1 MSRPDWPQY
10 FFNIAETVASR
21 STCLRRK
28 VGAIAVESDTHRI
41 IGTGYNGAPSGL
53 VHCTKDTC
61 VRIVKQ
67 IPSGTQLDICK
78 AIHAEANLVIAL
90 GSKLKNNIV
99 YCTTQPCIS
108 CLKLLMGTG
117 IYQIAWKHPY
127 NDEYAQQLMKEYGVV
142 ETFEDYTTLT
152 RAEIYRV

>member
-28 VGAIAVESDTHRI
+28 VGAVAVELDTHRI

-61 VRIVKQ
+61 IRIAKQ

-78 AIHAEANLVIAL
+78 AIHAEANLVITL

-117 IYQIAWKHPY
+117 IYQISWKHPY
-127 NDEYAQQLMKEYGVV
+127 NDEYAQQLMQEYGVV
-142 ETFEDYTTLT
+142 KTFEDYTTLT
-152 RAEIYRV
+152 RMETYRV